1 MNILISKYPIEIQI
15 IPIIQKKN
23 LFVLVLP
30 VSINYFLK
38 IPLQNPISQFLNFIY
53 QSNNFKWVKAKML
66 RFTQLNTELSIFPKV
81 KFSSTYKY
89 EGKVTSFLHS
99 NFTKIFPY
107 IYPNLIR
114 YFTHILSRFLY
125 GIALHPF

>member
-1 MNILISKYPIEIQI
+1 
-15 IPIIQKKN
+15 
-23 LFVLVLP
+23 
-30 VSINYFLK
+30 
-38 IPLQNPISQFLNFIY
+38 
-53 QSNNFKWVKAKML
+53 ML